1 MQGLFEQRLEL
12 CGVVR
17 AAGRDMEQGQP
28 GGLEDAVDKAVACL
42 AAGPLVVAVVQLAG
56 KARLHGLRLADQ
68 EVHVFAVDPVVRA
81 RILVR
86 AGDKE
91 DIC

>member
-1 MQGLFEQRLEL
+1 MI
-12 CGVVR
+12 R
-17 AAGRDMEQGQP
+17 AAGRDMQQGQP

-42 AAGPLVVAVVQLAG
+42 AASALVAAVIQLDG
-56 KARLHGLRLADQ
+56 EARFHRLRLADQ

-81 RILVR
+81 RILIR

-91 DIC
+91 DIG